1 MTNIKVVNVNKQDAI
16 TTADLVYALL
26 SKELESKVTK
36 RVTLSTDR
44 IRKLL
49 ADRGVSVSSKDLVNH
64 VESMLK

>member
-1 MTNIKVVNVNKQDAI
+1 MSNIKVVNVNKQDAI
-16 TTADLVYALL
+16 TTSDLVYALL

>member
-16 TTADLVYALL
+16 TTSDLVYALL
-26 SKELESKVTK
+26 SKELEAKVSK